1 MIFINELTNDDI
13 DLNKSKRDLKTLSLK
28 LNVMTT
34 TTTEGKLRD

>member
-1 MIFINELTNDDI
+1 MIFFDELTNDVI
-13 DLNKSKRDLKTLSLK
+13 DLDKSKRDLKTLSLK

>member
-1 MIFINELTNDDI
+1 MIYVDKLMKDVI
-13 DLNKSKRDLKTLSLK
+13 DLDKSKRDLKTLSLK

>member
-1 MIFINELTNDDI
+1 MIYVDKVTNDVIVLDKSKI
-13 DLNKSKRDLKTLSLK
+13 DLKPLSLK